1 MNEIGITF
9 KTNSEELIE
18 KLNNM
23 YYADMTVEELEEF
36 IRKNLKI
43 TIIKGKE

>member
-1 MNEIGITF
+1 MNEPRISF
-9 KTNSEELIE
+9 KINNEELLE

-36 IRKNLKI
+36 IRKNLEI
-43 TIIKGKE
+43 TIIR